1 MDIQA
6 TLAAL
11 GQLKAKQESWTEE
24 EAKEL
29 TEVEKWL
36 CFMERCLEE
45 EHYPLKEAGIITVE
59 INNNRRTI
67 YHNELRNTLKAYI
80 ETGHYPEPANW
91 ETEAKIEADKIS
103 KAVREELK
111 SREEK
116 E

>member
-1 MDIQA
+1 MDIQT

-11 GQLKAKQESWTEE
+11 GKLKTKQECWTAEE
-24 EAKEL
+24 VKEL

-36 CFMERCLEE
+36 CFLEKCAEE

-59 INNNRRTI
+59 INNRRTI
-67 YHNELRNTLKAYI
+67 YHNELRHTLKAYI
-80 ETGHYPEPANW
+80 ETGHYPELDSGV
-91 ETEAKIEADKIS
+91 TEAEKEAEKIS
-103 KAVREELK
+103 RAVREELK